1 MSKNQRNL
9 LNQINRCP
17 DQSDKEPNVPE
28 TNEPQKEP
36 NKPETPQKEPS
47 KSEEPEKETEETKT
61 GDTTRR
67 GLYVLLIMLSG
78 FGMYIIYNKHR
89 RGRELGDEK

>member
-1 MSKNQRNL
+1 MLIPVSYTHLDVYKRQ
-9 LNQINRCP
+9 
-17 DQSDKEPNVPE
+17 PNVPE

-78 FGMYIIYNKHR
+78 FGMYILSLIHICK
-89 RGRELGDEK
+89 G